1 MLSETL
7 LGKLF
12 RKMSFVLA
20 AYSVTRIV
28 LTIINTI
35 RGRKMSTDPITR
47 LLSLLE
53 WVYGRNF
60 N

>member
-1 MLSETL
+1 MLSETP
-7 LGKLF
+7 LGKIF

-28 LTIINTI
+28 LTIVNTI

-47 LLSLLE
+47 LLNFIE
-53 WVYGRNF
+53 WVYGK
-60 N
+60 